1 MSRDT
6 SINMRLK
13 FLLLTF
19 IALSSMPAI
28 GGINPTIHHIA
39 AIDSVSTE
47 VSDSVTIAQSAI
59 MSVPADSLT
68 IEEIYTVDTVSTA
81 ITDTVA
87 QGNIWTKYGDKTT
100 KFRPRQLILPVALVA
115 VGSFG
120 VCNGWFHGINESVR
134 DGMTDLRGDHY
145 FHADDYIQYLPV
157 VANVGLGLAKVPC
170 KHTFLERIAITATAY
185 ISLGIL
191 VNGIKYSVKEKR
203 PDSNAHNSFPSG
215 HTATAFMGAELV
227 RISYPLGVG
236 IGAYAVAT
244 GVAFLRLYNG
254 RHWLNDVIAG
264 AGIGILS
271 ARIGYWL
278 LPVNRKI
285 FHLKPKSTT
294 VIASAPF
301 YDPYNKAFGA
311 SLAIHL

>member
-1 MSRDT
+1 MK
-6 SINMRLK
+6 LK
-13 FLLLTF
+13 LIFAF
-19 IALSSMPAI
+19 IL
-28 GGINPTIHHIA
+28 A
-39 AIDSVSTE
+39 AIIFPAKADNTSFE
-47 VSDSVTIAQSAI
+47 VNPHDI
-59 MSVPADSLT
+59 MSVNPSDTIIAEYIALDS
-68 IEEIYTVDTVSTA
+68 IAVDSTA
-81 ITDTVA
+81 IPLTSDTITSIADVPK
-87 QGNIWTKYGDKTT
+87 QSIWEKYGDKTT
-100 KFRPRQLILPVALVA
+100 RFRPQQLILPVALVA
-115 VGSFG
+115 IGSFG
-120 VCNGWFHGINESVR
+120 VCNGWFRGIDNKVK
-134 DGMTDLRGDHY
+134 DGMDNLRGDHY

-170 KHTFLERIAITATAY
+170 KHTFVERIAITATAY

-203 PDSNAHNSFPSG
+203 PDSGAHNSFPSG

-278 LPVNRKI
+278 LPLNRKL
-285 FHLKPKSTT
+285 FHIRPKSTT
-294 VIASAPF
+294 IITSAPF
-301 YDPYNKAFGA
+301 YDPYNRAFGA
-311 SLAIHL
+311 SLAIRL

>member
-1 MSRDT
+1 MKLKLILVLVLAAIISPAKADNTHSNVNAHDIMSVNPADT
-6 SINMRLK
+6 II
-13 FLLLTF
+13 TEY
-19 IALSSMPAI
+19 I
-28 GGINPTIHHIA
+28 
-39 AIDSVSTE
+39 AIDS
-47 VSDSVTIAQSAI
+47 IAT
-59 MSVPADSLT
+59 D
-68 IEEIYTVDTVSTA
+68 STA
-81 ITDTVA
+81 ILLSTDTITSIA
-87 QGNIWTKYGDKTT
+87 DATKQSIWEKYGDKTT
-100 KFRPRQLILPVALVA
+100 RFHPQQLILPAALVA

-120 VCNGWFHGINESVR
+120 VCNGWFRGIDNKVK
-134 DGMTDLRGDHY
+134 DGMDDLRGDHY

-157 VANVGLGLAKVPC
+157 VANVGLGLVKVPS
-170 KHTFLERIAITATAY
+170 KHTFVERIAITATAY

-203 PDSNAHNSFPSG
+203 PDSGARNSFPSG

-278 LPVNRKI
+278 LPLNRKL
-285 FHLKPKSTT
+285 FHIRPKSTT
-294 VIASAPF
+294 VITSTPF
-301 YDPYNKAFGA
+301 YDPYNHAFGA
-311 SLAIHL
+311 SLAIRL

>member
-1 MSRDT
+1 
-6 SINMRLK
+6 MRLK
-13 FLLLTF
+13 ILLL
-19 IALSSMPAI
+19 AI
-28 GGINPTIHHIA
+28 LTLVTGRTNAQDIITTEQ
-39 AIDSVSTE
+39 SV
-47 VSDSVTIAQSAI
+47 I
-59 MSVPADSLT
+59 MSVAADSLSTDTT
-68 IEEIYTVDTVSTA
+68 ISV
-81 ITDTVA
+81 TDTVVVLA
-87 QGNIWTKYGDKTT
+87 NDSIARTDIWTKYGDRTT
-100 KFRPRQLILPVALVA
+100 KFRPKQLILPVALVA

-120 VCNGWFHGINESVR
+120 VCNGWFHSVNESVR

-157 VANVGLGLAKVPC
+157 IANVGLGLAKVPC
-170 KHTFLERIAITATAY
+170 KHTFLERVAITATAY

-203 PDSNAHNSFPSG
+203 PDSNARNSFPSG

-285 FHLKPKSTT
+285 FRLKPKSTT
-294 VIASAPF
+294 VVAAAPF
-301 YDPYNKAFGA
+301 YDPSDRAFGA
-311 SLAIHL
+311 SLAIRL